1 MAIQDQGQGQLQEL
15 LGVVKRRA
23 LQILLPVAFMLV
35 VGYCI
40 ARLMPRKYLTQTG
53 IELRETTLPIG
64 GEGYDAKSLQR
75 DISSTVWQVKQVE
88 RVRRVVE
95 RLEWPDY
102 TALTPQEQHDY
113 VREMID
119 NVNIKLT
126 LAKNNQ
132 GSSLI
137 LIDYTDS
144 DPQRAEQFLNRL
156 RETYTAEVLDRMRTD
171 AREALDVLHNQ
182 KTDALNVLDARE
194 KEATELKKLHNVSVT
209 QQAPGG
215 GRQRDEDPVFTRLA
229 KAEQQQSD
237 ITIQIA
243 ADEAALATLEE
254 QLEQTPREIAESE
267 LQGGISFDK
276 ELEDI
281 AAEKATLRE
290 EQKGLRPAHSRYNDA
305 ELKIAKLEEKEELLR
320 ESVSRPE
327 LQQNKV
333 RNPRRDEIT
342 REIEQ
347 KKVAISQAQ
356 GLQKQLARTI
366 ESLTASHA
374 ERAEIFSEIQHLDSE
389 TAIAERNYNASSDA
403 FNRQKR
409 LVDLLMEGTSNPFEI
424 TELARTP
431 KQPTWPNPPLIIAGA
446 GLLGFAIGL
455 LSALA
460 AEYGRSAFRG
470 VSDVSRSLSAPILGV
485 INEIVTEREI
495 ARARIRRVLS
505 VTSTLALMGAFL
517 WVTWAFENHPRW
529 LGSGLTQAIEG
540 VREMFR

>member
-23 LQILLPVAFMLV
+23 WQIVVPVAFMLV
-35 VGYCI
+35 LGFCI
-40 ARLMPRKYLTQTG
+40 ARLMPRKYLTTTG

-75 DISSTVWQVKQVE
+75 DISSTAWQVKQVE

-95 RLEWPDY
+95 RLEWPDF

-113 VREMID
+113 VRKMIA
-119 NVNIKLT
+119 NVTIKLT
-126 LAKNNQ
+126 PAKNNQ

-137 LIDYTDS
+137 VIEYIDS

-156 RETYTAEVLDRMRTD
+156 RETYTTEVLDRMRTD
-171 AREALDVLHNQ
+171 ARDALDVLQNQ
-182 KTDALNVLDARE
+182 RTDALNVLVARE

-229 KAEQQQSD
+229 GAEQQQLN
-237 ITIQIA
+237 ITVQLA
-243 ADEAALATLEE
+243 ADEAALVTLKE
-254 QLEQTPREIAESE
+254 QLDETPREIAESE
-267 LQGGISFDK
+267 VHGGLSFDK

-281 AAEKATLRE
+281 AAEIETLRE
-290 EQKGLRPAHSRYNDA
+290 MQKGLRPAHSIYQDA
-305 ELKIAKLEEKEELLR
+305 EFKIAKLEEKAEALR
-320 ESVSRPE
+320 ERVSRPE
-327 LQQNKV
+327 LQQNMV
-333 RNPRRDEIT
+333 RNPRRDELAK
-342 REIEQ
+342 EIQQ
-347 KKVAISQAQ
+347 KELAIKQAQ

-366 ESLTASHA
+366 DSLTAAHA
-374 ERAEIFSEIQHLDSE
+374 ERAEIFREIQHLDDE
-389 TAIAERNYNASSDA
+389 TAIAARNYNSSSDA

-409 LVDLLMEGTSNPFEI
+409 YVDILMEGTSNPFEV

-431 KQPTWPNPPLIIAGA
+431 KAPTWPNPPLIIAGA
-446 GLLGFAIGL
+446 GLLGFVIGL
-455 LSALA
+455 LSALG
-460 AEYGRSAFRG
+460 AEYGKSAFRG

-495 ARARIRRVLS
+495 ARARVRRVSS
-505 VTSTLALMGAFL
+505 VASTLALMGAML
-517 WVTWAFENHPRW
+517 WVTWAFENRPRW
-529 LGSGLTQAIEG
+529 LGSNLTQAIEG